1 MKRWTMTLA
10 ASMAALAIYGT
21 TVSAQFVVYDPTNF
35 AEAVKQYV
43 QALQQYLFLVKQAA
57 RVPVDIESRYHGYSV
72 EWSQHDLTGLQ
83 YAAPLLNALNAGDLA
98 GTAYRSLTMPLDQP
112 TDVLPHMPVAMQ
124 QRLGAQYSTIELA
137 DSMNRL
143 AVDQTG
149 QARGDGPLTL
159 QAIRNVEHDI
169 DNPADGFHSQTA
181 LLEKINAAEAL
192 ALRVGEQANQ
202 FELSTLEQ
210 QLVESKRKRD
220 TEAAVM
226 NAGIYQWRYGQTYGQ
241 DLFHNT
247 ASELDA
253 WRPY

>member
-1 MKRWTMTLA
+1 MKRWMMTLT
-10 ASMAALAIYGT
+10 ASALALAICGT

-35 AEAVKQYV
+35 AEAVRQYA
-43 QALQQYLFLVKQAA
+43 QALQQYLFLVKQAT
-57 RVPVDIESRYHGYSV
+57 RVPVDIGSRYHGYSV
-72 EWSQHDLTGLQ
+72 EWSQYDLAGLQ
-83 YAAPLLNALNAGDLA
+83 YAGPLLDALNAGDVT
-98 GTAYRSLTMPLDQP
+98 GTGYRSVTTPLDVP
-112 TDVLPHMPVAMQ
+112 TDVLARMSMPMR
-124 QRLGAQYSTIELA
+124 QRLGNQYSTIELS

-149 QARGDGPLTL
+149 QARADGPLTL

-169 DNPADGFHSQTA
+169 DNPDDDFHSQTA

-210 QLVESKRKRD
+210 QIMESKRERD

-226 NAGIYQWRYGQTYGQ
+226 NATIYQWRYGQAYGD

-247 ASELDA
+247 ASNLDA